1 MLSVSQFAKQFRLG
15 RTTILYYESCGLL
28 KPALRKAA
36 NYRFYGEK
44 EARVLEQICLYR
56 SAGLSVRDIRLML
69 TAPESE
75 SASVLKRRLQELD
88 AEINQLRG
96 HQLEILRLLRS
107 KNFLRRTKNMTKEK
121 WVSIMK
127 SAGFQEADMRRW
139 HREFERTAPDDHQEF
154 LQYLHIPEEEIR
166 SIREWSRKPK
176 D

>member
-1 MLSVSQFAKQFRLG
+1 MLSVSQIAKQFRLS

-28 KPALRKAA
+28 RPALRSAA
-36 NYRFYGEK
+36 NYRYYGEK
-44 EARVLEQICLYR
+44 EERILEQVCLYR
-56 SAGLSVRDIRLML
+56 SVGLSIRDIRLVL
-69 TAPESE
+69 AAPESE
-75 SASVLKRRLQELD
+75 SASVLKRRLRELD

-107 KNFLRRTKNMTKEK
+107 KSFLRRTKSMTKEK

-127 SAGFQEADMRRW
+127 SAGFREADMRRW
-139 HREFERTAPDDHQEF
+139 HREFERSAPEEHQAF
-154 LQYLHIPEEEIR
+154 LQYLRVPAEEIR

>member
-15 RTTILYYESCGLL
+15 RTTILYYETCGLL
-28 KPALRKAA
+28 KPALRSAA

-69 TAPESE
+69 TAPELE
-75 SASVLKRRLQELD
+75 RRLQELD
-88 AEINQLRG
+88 AEINHLRG

-107 KNFLRRTKNMTKEK
+107 KNFLRRTKNMTKDK

-127 SAGFQEADMRRW
+127 FAGFQEADMRRW
-139 HREFERTAPDDHQEF
+139 HREFERSAPEDHQEF
-154 LQYLHIPEEEIR
+154 LQYLHIPEGEIR